1 MSWPMT
7 KVGNIAEVRGG
18 KRLPKG
24 VAFADTV
31 TPFPYLRIVDFHD
44 GSIRNNEL
52 KYLTPETQN
61 TINRY
66 TISKNDIYISIA
78 GTIGLVGT
86 IPDEL
91 DGANLTENAAKLVI
105 RDAVVDKDFL
115 VHYLASERGRVQIE
129 ALTTKTTQ
137 PKLALAR
144 IQQIVIPQPPIEE
157 QRAIALVLQAIKA
170 AKHAR
175 VKELALEQERK
186 EALMRHFF
194 AQDEGCRLE
203 SLGSLC
209 NVRYG
214 LGQPPRLDD
223 AGIPI
228 IRATDIKSGQ
238 IKSETVLRVA
248 RDAVP
253 SHRNAFLNRGEIIV
267 VRSGAYTGDIAMYDG
282 RWPEAVAGYDLV
294 VTVVSA
300 EIKPEYLTY
309 YLLGESAQRYFRSQ
323 RDRAAQPHLNAQQL
337 KNTSVLFP
345 PLKVQADIAAALRF
359 CNEKLNALATEV
371 RFFEELF
378 NATLDELIVGNIT
391 VSPLTESTFAV

>member
-1 MSWPMT
+1 MT